1 MDIEVSTHDKM
12 IVDKINDICT
22 VSVKKFE
29 DAVMGEDLLGMMK
42 LHYEELITH
51 IDDLIDELE
60 STEAK
65 AELIFYTA
73 DLRIQIDEVF
83 VAVKAVL
90 DHRAEKNA
98 Q

>member
-1 MDIEVSTHDKM
+1 MDVEISAHDQ
-12 IVDKINDICT
+12 IVIDKINDICT
-22 VSVKKFE
+22 VSTKKFE
-29 DAVMGEDLLGMMK
+29 DAVLGEDLLGMMK
-42 LHYEELITH
+42 LYYEELVSHTE
-51 IDDLIDELE
+51 DLIDELE

-90 DHRAEKNA
+90 DHRAERNA

>member
-12 IVDKINDICT
+12 IVDKINDICA
-22 VSVKKFE
+22 VSTKKFE
-29 DAVMGEDLLGMMK
+29 DAVLGEDLLGMMK
-42 LHYEELITH
+42 LYYEELIAH
-51 IDDLIDELE
+51 AEDLIDELE

-73 DLRIQIDEVF
+73 NLRIELDDVF

-90 DHRAEKNA
+90 DHHAERNA